1 MITISKRMVIAALVV
16 CVAYGIG
23 NAQNGIDWVRY
34 QDMAV
39 DLMQQY
45 LRINTSNP
53 PGNEI
58 QTARFLKKVFDQY
71 DIQNEIF
78 EYKPGRANIIA
89 RIKGNG
95 SKRPII
101 LLSHM
106 DVVTAEPASW
116 EVDPFSGV
124 IKNNSIYGRGALD
137 MKGEGLLH
145 LMTMIL
151 VKREGPPLSRDVI
164 FLGTADEEVDDE
176 GSLWM
181 IANKA
186 DLFKNAEYLLT
197 EGGDNLLEDGSVKIV
212 GVDVAEK
219 APFWLR
225 VTATGLPGHGSR
237 PVADSATNRLIR
249 AMNRI
254 LDWETPV
261 KLLPAVEQFF
271 KDIAPL
277 QREPLRSQF
286 AKIRE
291 SLNDPTFAKALTS
304 QRDFNFLLRNTIS
317 ITMLSGSKQTN
328 VIPNAATCNLD
339 VRLLPGE
346 SPDEFLK
353 ALKDVIADPSI
364 KVENVNR
371 FKPPNSSPIDTE
383 LFSLIARKTKANYP
397 TAVVTTKMLSGYTE
411 SQLYRQLGIVA
422 YGWVPFYTTPE
433 EDEGVHG
440 NNERVSVKN
449 VRQGTREF
457 YEVVK
462 EISR

>member
-1 MITISKRMVIAALVV
+1 LRIAGKFLLLLLLGQTVV
-16 CVAYGIG
+16 C
-23 NAQNGIDWVRY
+23 AQESSRIDWPRY

-53 PGNEI
+53 PGNELEA
-58 QTARFLKKVFDQY
+58 ARFFKKQFDQLG
-71 DIQNEIF
+71 IESEIF
-78 EYKPGRANIIA
+78 EFKPGRANIIA
-89 RIKGNG
+89 RLKGNG

-116 EVDPFSGV
+116 EVDPFAAV
-124 IKNNSIYGRGALD
+124 IRNDAIYGRGALD

-151 VKREGPPLSRDVI
+151 LKREGPPLSRDVI

-181 IANKA
+181 IANKS

-197 EGGDNLLEDGSVKIV
+197 EGGDNSLDASGQVRVV

-219 APFWLR
+219 APYWLR
-225 VTATGLPGHGSR
+225 LTATGLPGHGSR
-237 PVADSATNRLIR
+237 PVADGATNRLIR
-249 AMNRI
+249 AMSRI
-254 LDWETPV
+254 LDWETPI
-261 KLLPAVEQFF
+261 KLLPAVEKYF

-277 QREPLRSQF
+277 QQEPLRSQF
-286 AKIRE
+286 ANIRQ
-291 SLNDPTFAKALTS
+291 SLNDQTFAKSMTS
-304 QRDFNFLLRNTIS
+304 QREFNFLLRNTIS

-346 SPDEFLK
+346 NPDDFLN
-353 ALKDVIADPSI
+353 ALKTVIADSTI
-364 KVENVNR
+364 KVEHVNR
-371 FKPPNSSPIDTE
+371 FKPPNSSPVDTE
-383 LFSLIARKTKANYP
+383 LFSVIARHTKTNHP
-397 TAVVTTKMLSGYTE
+397 TAVITTKMLSGYTE
-411 SQLYRQLGIVA
+411 SQLYRQLGITA
-422 YGWVPFYTTPE
+422 YGWAPIYTTAD

-440 NNERVSVKN
+440 NNERITVKN

-457 YEVVK
+457 YEVVRD
-462 EISR
+462 ISR

>member
-1 MITISKRMVIAALVV
+1 MTVESERVIRSAVIAALLVSV
-16 CVAYGIG
+16 LAVSVS
-23 NAQNGIDWVRY
+23 AQNGSAINWPRY

-45 LRINTSNP
+45 LRIDTSNP

-58 QTARFLKKVFDQY
+58 EAVKFLKRIFDQY
-71 DIQNEIF
+71 GIENEIF

-89 RIKGNG
+89 RLKGNG

-101 LLSHM
+101 LLSHT

-116 EVDPFSGV
+116 EVDPFAGI

-151 VKREGPPLSRDVI
+151 LKREGPPLSRDVI
-164 FLGTADEEVDDE
+164 FIGTADEEVDDE

-197 EGGDNLLEDGSVKIV
+197 EGGDNLLEGNTVKLV

-225 VTATGLPGHGSR
+225 LTATGLPGHGSR
-237 PVADSATNRLIR
+237 PVNDSATNRLIR

-277 QREPLRSQF
+277 QSEPLRAHF
-286 AKIRE
+286 LNIRE
-291 SLNDPTFAKALTS
+291 SLKL
-304 QRDFNFLLRNTIS
+304 
-317 ITMLSGSKQTN
+317 
-328 VIPNAATCNLD
+328 
-339 VRLLPGE
+339 
-346 SPDEFLK
+346 
-353 ALKDVIADPSI
+353 
-364 KVENVNR
+364 
-371 FKPPNSSPIDTE
+371 
-383 LFSLIARKTKANYP
+383 
-397 TAVVTTKMLSGYTE
+397 
-411 SQLYRQLGIVA
+411 
-422 YGWVPFYTTPE
+422 
-433 EDEGVHG
+433 
-440 NNERVSVKN
+440 
-449 VRQGTREF
+449 
-457 YEVVK
+457 
-462 EISR
+462 